1 MVSFDT
7 NILVYATLSDPL
19 ATTHRARDL
28 LVRGMRTKS
37 AAVDRRVAVVRRSLL
52 KSIWLCANNRS
63 NDIHDFVR
71 GPTVLPRSVAA
82 GLMSVCAKSSPL
94 FRLTR
99 KFQDRAPRR
108 PAFIASCAHPR
119 SIA

>member
-7 NILVYATLSDPL
+7 NILVFATLSASL
-19 ATTHRARDL
+19 AKTHRGRDL

-37 AAVDRRVAVVRRSLL
+37 AAVDRRVVVVRRSLP

-71 GPTVLPRSVAA
+71 GPTALPRSVAA

-94 FRLTR
+94 FRL
-99 KFQDRAPRR
+99 DP
-108 PAFIASCAHPR
+108 
-119 SIA
+119 